1 MCNKSHH
8 IQMQQTSQA
17 TATLRQQLESE
28 LVSVAASADETATK
42 RMHDAEARIQR
53 GVQPELQK
61 NQADTRREVEQTR
74 TAVDD
79 IATRLD
85 QLTTQLNEYRPVQ
98 EATVAV
104 QGEKLSSNVETR
116 LQMQSSRL
124 DDFAKSLQEAREEQH
139 STAETLQTILVSLEN
154 LSENFP
160 RLQEEQLQWDNPE
173 QQIEEEEQ
181 GRVDQAVLDDLLKEV
196 PLTQSP
202 ASETVPVSA
211 VSFPQFS
218 MTILASSFV
227 HHAPVPIIDI
237 TADGEGIPVSA
248 VQTNVPV
255 QSMAQTSFGGFK
267 FTGGNFSS
275 DSGSKFNLGAVPSTS
290 YIGLDRH
297 PQRITPIPVSSAQNQ
312 PKVPA
317 VPRSPEEV
325 QRDIAESIKKQEMEK
340 AERAR
345 VVTQYKSK
353 GCNDD
358 SMLQKTTPDSAVDL
372 INSMEQSGGAN
383 RPTIGSTAISS
394 AEAERIKKKMRD
406 CVQQVFPGIN
416 LSTDHQVSISK

>member
-1 MCNKSHH
+1 M
-8 IQMQQTSQA
+8 
-17 TATLRQQLESE
+17 
-28 LVSVAASADETATK
+28 DETATK
-42 RMHDAEARIQR
+42 RMHDAEARIRR
-53 GVQPELQK
+53 GVEAELQK

-98 EATVAV
+98 EATVAA

-154 LSENFP
+154 LSENFR

-173 QQIEEEEQ
+173 QQMEEEEQ
-181 GRVDQAVLDDLLKEV
+181 GRADQAVLDDLLKEV

-202 ASETVPVSA
+202 ASETIPVSA

-218 MTILASSFV
+218 MTIPGSSFV
-227 HHAPVPIIDI
+227 HHAPVPTLDL

-248 VQTNVPV
+248 VQTNVPI

-275 DSGSKFNLGAVPSTS
+275 DSGPKFNLGAVPSTS
-290 YIGLDRH
+290 YTGLDRH
-297 PQRITPIPVSSAQNQ
+297 PQRITPIPVSSVQNQ
-312 PKVPA
+312 PKFQLYQDPLKKFRGILLRVS
-317 VPRSPEEV
+317 RNKKWKKSGTDKGGYTV
-325 QRDIAESIKKQEMEK
+325 QKQGM
-340 AERAR
+340 
-345 VVTQYKSK
+345 Q
-353 GCNDD
+353 
-358 SMLQKTTPDSAVDL
+358 
-372 INSMEQSGGAN
+372 
-383 RPTIGSTAISS
+383 
-394 AEAERIKKKMRD
+394 
-406 CVQQVFPGIN
+406 
-416 LSTDHQVSISK
+416 